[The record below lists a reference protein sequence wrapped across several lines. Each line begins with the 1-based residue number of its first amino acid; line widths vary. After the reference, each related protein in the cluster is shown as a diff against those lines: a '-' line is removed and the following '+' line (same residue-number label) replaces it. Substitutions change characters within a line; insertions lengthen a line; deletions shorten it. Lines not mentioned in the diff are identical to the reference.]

1 MVPRSGHFGMT
12 QDSHP
17 VADMVIRLYPQLL
30 ARLRRR
36 MSADPEDLV
45 QDLYL
50 RLRRLPRDEEV
61 RQPGPYLLRAADHA
75 AIDNHRREMRQ
86 RTEELAEP
94 EDPAPDVERQIDARR
109 RLAVLRA
116 AVEGLPRRQ
125 RDAFVLAKYQGMTQ
139 DRIAAHMGISRS
151 AVEKLLV
158 KAMAT
163 CRAAVEEAP

>member
-1 MVPRSGHFGMT
+1 MSKDG
-12 QDSHP
+12 HP

-36 MSADPEDLV
+36 MSAADPEDLL

-50 RLRRLPRDEEV
+50 RLLRLPRDEPV

-75 AIDNHRREMRQ
+75 AIDSHRREMRH
-86 RTEELAEP
+86 RAEELVEP

-109 RLAVLRA
+109 RLAILRA
-116 AVEGLPRRQ
+116 TVEGLPRRQ

-158 KAMAT
+158 KALAT
-163 CRAAVEEAP
+163 CRAAVEDVP